1 MCALVVLVVLL
12 RAETERH
19 TQEQHALGA
28 AAAAASSTHCSSRST
43 VIQKCLLT
51 VCSGL
56 YFIISTGSV
65 RA

>member
-28 AAAAASSTHCSSRST
+28 AAALSTHWFSRAT
-43 VIQKCLLT
+43 IIQKCLLD
-51 VCSGL
+51 SR
-56 YFIISTGSV
+56 YAKS
-65 RA
+65 